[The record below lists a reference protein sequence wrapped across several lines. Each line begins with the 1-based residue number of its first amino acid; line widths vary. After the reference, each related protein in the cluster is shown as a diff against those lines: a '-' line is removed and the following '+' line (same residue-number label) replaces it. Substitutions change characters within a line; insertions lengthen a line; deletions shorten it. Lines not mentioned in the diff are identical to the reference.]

1 MPRSNGGSFLPPIG
15 VGGRDVQSCA
25 QHPRS
30 RGNGGPSRRRLS
42 ALSDSRSNCRSDSRD
57 RARKASAAASG
68 RSSAAGTASRQ
79 RQSRRQ
85 PRRGRVEPEP
95 EPEPELELEPEPEPE
110 PEPEQKPEP
119 EPEQKPSWH
128 HERVDS
134 PPRAA
139 VAVSFAANPFL
150 HSSCYASVDC
160 VIEGM
165 VSKAERG
172 LVQERGSAVLAALA
186 EAEPAQAI
194 SVVRQHGLSIV
205 TAAATAFPEHA
216 ASVVKSLSRL
226 VLASIRAIE
235 CSQGVADDV
244 KAALEAML
252 STTEVAASREA
263 TASKSSAAELQRQFA
278 EADTEVRTLPSIS
291 S

>member
-85 PRRGRVEPEP
+85 PRRGRV
-95 EPEPELELEPEPEPE
+95 EPE